1 MNREL
6 LKRLALPVL
15 VLFANLWFSL
25 QGTCVG
31 HAQGLH
37 QADSEKSFTAWQS
50 PGKLHHIVGSEEGD
64 LSISAAGIEFKARN
78 RSTLNWAF
86 PDVQTFRISPCHL
99 ALETYQNRK
108 RHLPGVSRYRFDL
121 DQTVPPL
128 VAAELARE
136 VQRPSQNA
144 VPNPSSQGTVIA
156 AHHRTLARSTN
167 GILRFRDD
175 GIDYVTSSGADSR
188 SWRWADLQTVS
199 NPDPWHLFVFGY
211 RDIYAFD
218 LKQQISRKMLND
230 ISDEIWAHNESELRD
245 NPAALAPGAP
255 RNDGRRGDD

>member
-6 LKRLALPVL
+6 LKRLALPVP
-15 VLFANLWFSL
+15 VLFASLWFSL

-37 QADSEKSFTAWQS
+37 QADSEKSVTAWQS
-50 PGKLHHIVGSEEGD
+50 PGKLHRIVGSEEGD

-78 RSTLNWAF
+78 GSTLNWAIS
-86 PDVQTFRISPCHL
+86 DVQTFRISPRRL

-108 RHLPGVSRYRFDL
+108 RHLPGVTRYRFDL
-121 DQTVPPL
+121 DQAVPPL

-144 VPNPSSQGTVIA
+144 VPCPQSQGIVIA
-156 AHHRTLARSTN
+156 AHHRALTHGTN
-167 GILRFRDD
+167 GVLRFRDY
-175 GIDYVTSSGADSR
+175 GIDYVTSTAGDSR
-188 SWRWADLQTVS
+188 SWRWADLETVS
-199 NPDPWHLFVFGY
+199 NPDPWHLLVFGY
-211 RDIYAFD
+211 RDTYAFD
-218 LKQQISRKMLND
+218 LKQQVSRKMLND

-245 NPAALAPGAP
+245 IPAALAPGTL